1 MVSLLC
7 YYYHQ
12 VGAKTSTHE
21 LAWGGGGTLYLIPN
35 RCVYSS
41 IFILTSSDSLKIEND
56 SLVIFFPQTTYKIK
70 HIAKNFM

>member
-21 LAWGGGGTLYLIPN
+21 LAWGGGTLYLIPN

>member
-21 LAWGGGGTLYLIPN
+21 LAWGGGALYIKSPTD
-35 RCVYSS
+35 V
-41 IFILTSSDSLKIEND
+41 FIVPFL
-56 SLVIFFPQTTYKIK
+56 Y
-70 HIAKNFM
+70 